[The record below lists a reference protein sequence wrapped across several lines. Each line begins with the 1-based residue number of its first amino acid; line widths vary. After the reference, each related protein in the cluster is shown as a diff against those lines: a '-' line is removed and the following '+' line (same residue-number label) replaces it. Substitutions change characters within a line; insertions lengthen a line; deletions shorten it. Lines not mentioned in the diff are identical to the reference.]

1 MKSKG
6 IVRRVDELGRVVIP
20 IEIRR
25 IYDIKEKAPV
35 KIHINE
41 NADKIIL
48 KKNRH
53 LLEYMVTGKISLQNR
68 LYSGGIVLSTRGAEI
83 LFAVLK
89 KKYRNTFQRT

>member
-6 IVRRVDELGRVVIP
+6 IIRRVDKLGRVALPV
-20 IEIRR
+20 EIRS
-25 IYDIKEKAPV
+25 IFNIKERAPV

-41 NADKIIL
+41 DKIIL

-53 LLEYMVTGKISLQNR
+53 LLECMITGEISLQNR

-83 LFAVLK
+83 LFDALK
-89 KKYRNTFQRT
+89 NN

>member
-6 IVRRVDELGRVVIP
+6 IIRRVDKLGRVALPV
-20 IEIRR
+20 EIRS
-25 IYDIKEKAPV
+25 IFNIKEGAPV

-41 NADKIIL
+41 DKIIL

-53 LLEYMVTGKISLQNR
+53 LLECMITGEISLQNR

-83 LFAVLK
+83 LFHALK
-89 KKYRNTFQRT
+89 NN

>member
-6 IVRRVDELGRVVIP
+6 IIRRVDKLGRVALPV
-20 IEIRR
+20 EIRS
-25 IYDIKEKAPV
+25 IFNIKERAPV

-41 NADKIIL
+41 DKIIL

-53 LLEYMVTGKISLQNR
+53 LLKCMITGEISLQNR

-83 LFAVLK
+83 LFHALK
-89 KKYRNTFQRT
+89 NN